1 MAKRSVIETGVD
13 KLVKLIGEKKKI
25 ALDVAAKSLGVS
37 NIVIEEWADF
47 LEEEGII
54 SIDYKFA
61 KTFLVERKLSKKEIT
76 HKAKEFHSS
85 KEAFIRK
92 IETSISK
99 LDNDTKGLDDL
110 KTQFG
115 NLKKEIGGEIELV
128 KDELRKLED
137 YENFKR
143 GVDKKVGE
151 QQEIFKKK
159 MSDLDKMVLTEQK
172 RYQDLLEKVDIEKQ
186 HLIEE
191 KKKLDSL
198 KQYEDQLQKR
208 LVEFKKQIE
217 GVKEVISKEDHD
229 IDISEK
235 HIKKIESLAL
245 NIEKT
250 ISKKKGSLQP
260 LLEESE
266 KHKKKIREIKREVL
280 DKIAE
285 KHNDIEVK
293 VVNYNKVINKF
304 KKLFNKKNEIENLIV
319 EIEKEREAMKKELND
334 LSHKAV
340 AFNLISKKSDVKQHI
355 KELEKKFNEIDKNKR
370 KLKAK
375 LLKLIGL
382 ISGKS

>member
-1 MAKRSVIETGVD
+1 M
-13 KLVKLIGEKKKI
+13 
-25 ALDVAAKSLGVS
+25 
-37 NIVIEEWADF
+37 
-47 LEEEGII
+47 
-54 SIDYKFA
+54 
-61 KTFLVERKLSKKEIT
+61 
-76 HKAKEFHSS
+76 
-85 KEAFIRK
+85 
-92 IETSISK
+92 
-99 LDNDTKGLDDL
+99 
-110 KTQFG
+110 
-115 NLKKEIGGEIELV
+115 
-128 KDELRKLED
+128 
-137 YENFKR
+137 
-143 GVDKKVGE
+143 
-151 QQEIFKKK
+151 
-159 MSDLDKMVLTEQK
+159 
-172 RYQDLLEKVDIEKQ
+172 
-186 HLIEE
+186 
-191 KKKLDSL
+191 KKLDSL